1 MPKITVIVPI
11 YNVEKYLRKCFDSL
25 LKQDYEDFVVMA
37 VNDGSPDNSQEIID
51 EYTAKY
57 PEKIKGVKKENGGY
71 GSVLQL
77 AIATCGT
84 PYFLVCDPDDYL
96 ADGALSHLADL
107 AAVSGADITIGAKY
121 FIYDG
126 LDQQDYDPAYNTNYC
141 TLKKNNVYNKGAED
155 FKDLFFVDPSP
166 HSKLY
171 RTEVAKN
178 IKFPFKV
185 SYTDNL
191 LFYISLLN
199 SEKVIYTDKACA
211 YYLVDRP
218 GNTMTDLRPKAIIG
232 HIEVF
237 KTILNQAPAEAISM
251 FWYRM
256 FESFKFI
263 QRSCERLTDPADYK
277 ECLEKCYELVELLMP
292 HKKEVMK
299 EYRHYSEAKIIEQIR
314 DRAIL
319 TRFISAPVYAGY
331 VRKMVKRFNVL

>member
-1 MPKITVIVPI
+1 
-11 YNVEKYLRKCFDSL
+11 
-25 LKQDYEDFVVMA
+25 
-37 VNDGSPDNSQEIID
+37 
-51 EYTAKY
+51 
-57 PEKIKGVKKENGGY
+57 
-71 GSVLQL
+71 
-77 AIATCGT
+77 
-84 PYFLVCDPDDYL
+84 
-96 ADGALSHLADL
+96 
-107 AAVSGADITIGAKY
+107 
-121 FIYDG
+121 
-126 LDQQDYDPAYNTNYC
+126 
-141 TLKKNNVYNKGAED
+141 
-155 FKDLFFVDPSP
+155 
-166 HSKLY
+166 
-171 RTEVAKN
+171 
-178 IKFPFKV
+178 
-185 SYTDNL
+185 
-191 LFYISLLN
+191 